1 MKLIDLH
8 SMKLAIQCTS
18 VRVYL
23 AVNFETPSRVQ
34 NDKILALLLSLL
46 GSCFDCSLW
55 AHQGLLLLSPPIFVP
70 FGPTNFFSSGPTSSF
85 WAHQFLFLLG
95 LPVLFLLGPS
105 VFVPSGPASFCSF
118 WAHQFL
124 FLLGPPVFVPSR
136 PPVFVPSGPPV
147 FVPSGPASFC
157 SF

>member
-55 AHQGLLLLSPPIFVP
+55 AHQGLLLLSLPVFVP
-70 FGPTNFFSSGPTSSF
+70 SGPTNFCSFWAHQFFSSGPTSSF
-85 WAHQFLFLLG
+85 WAPQFLFLLG
-95 LPVLFLLGPS
+95 LPV
-105 VFVPSGPASFCSF
+105 FVPSGPISFCSF
-118 WAHQFL
+118 
-124 FLLGPPVFVPSR
+124 
-136 PPVFVPSGPPV
+136 
-147 FVPSGPASFC
+147 
-157 SF
+157 

>member
-55 AHQGLLLLSPPIFVP
+55 AHQGLLLLS
-70 FGPTNFFSSGPTSSF
+70 
-85 WAHQFLFLLG
+85 
-95 LPVLFLLGPS
+95 LP
-105 VFVPSGPASFCSF
+105 VFVPSGPTNFCSF
-118 WAHQFL
+118 WAHQFFFFWAHQ